1 MRSRLT
7 CLTALALLI
16 ASAAACAP
24 LPPEAIVAQ
33 KGARTALD
41 SPDCIR
47 AKEELR
53 LPADSPVLGVAR
65 NGEGCAYPL
74 RVMAVHR
81 VVNDHLGGPEILV
94 VYDPDSATVA
104 SYDPKVD
111 GKGLQF
117 DFYGYGAGVMLLAD
131 RASQSLWSVLTGECV
146 SGPMVGKRLAR
157 IPTLSTTVSTW
168 RDLYADSWI
177 LATPDLAPYPA
188 VKSSGEPKPGAE
200 ARKSLRGAVG
210 GRLPDDELVLGVAD
224 GGQAKAYALSDLR
237 RTAGVVKHRFSK
249 SRPLVVFFDPL
260 SDAAYAYGARVDGRS
275 LSFAPK
281 VRRAGIGFVDS
292 ETGSTWDLL
301 GRCVDGPMKGKSL
314 EALDAVPTR
323 WYAWSAA
330 YPKASAPR
338 IRIRK

>member
-1 MRSRLT
+1 MRARLT
-7 CLTALALLI
+7 GLTALSLLM
-16 ASAAACAP
+16 ASAAASAP

-33 KGARTALD
+33 KGAHAALD

-94 VYDPDSATVA
+94 AYDPDSATVA

-111 GKGLQF
+111 GKALQF
-117 DFYGYGAGVMLLAD
+117 DFYGYGGGVMLLAD

-146 SGPMVGKRLAR
+146 SGPMAGKRLAR
-157 IPTLSTTVSTW
+157 IPTLSTTVSAW

-177 LATPDLAPYPA
+177 LATPNLAGYPA
-188 VKSSGEPKPGAE
+188 VKSADEPKPGPE
-200 ARKSLRGAVG
+200 ARRSLSGAAG
-210 GRLPDDELVLGVAD
+210 GRLPDDALVLGVTS
-224 GGQAKAYALSDLR
+224 GGQAKAYALADLQQ
-237 RTAGVVKHRFSK
+237 TAGVVKHRFSK

-260 SDAAYAYGARVDGRS
+260 SGAAYAYEPRVDGRS
-275 LSFAPK
+275 MSFTPK
-281 VRRAGIGFVDS
+281 VRREGIGFVDG
-292 ETGSTWDLL
+292 ETGSIWDLL
-301 GRCVDGPMKGKSL
+301 GRCVDGPMKGKTL
-314 EALDAVPTR
+314 EPLDAVSTR

-330 YPKASAPR
+330 YPKASSPR
-338 IRIRK
+338 IHIRK